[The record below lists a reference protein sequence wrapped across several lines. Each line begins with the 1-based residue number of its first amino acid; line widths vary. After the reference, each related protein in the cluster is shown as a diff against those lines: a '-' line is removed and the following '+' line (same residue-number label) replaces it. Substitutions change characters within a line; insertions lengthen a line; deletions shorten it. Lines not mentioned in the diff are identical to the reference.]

1 MAVTFTNNFKNI
13 LDKLRE
19 ILRTEFKG
27 ALPVYIGHESAQASS
42 QFVRLDP
49 VGSELTAYMVNSE
62 TREFTV
68 NMYYYFLDKNIKKT
82 SLDHV
87 LRYVSRI
94 EALVHDNTST
104 TYTNENSVTENLFNC
119 RIEST
124 TLNSLEDENEYVVEM
139 IWKGQHLGN
148 AG

>member
-1 MAVTFTNNFKNI
+1 M
-13 LDKLRE
+13 
-19 ILRTEFKG
+19 
-27 ALPVYIGHESAQASS
+27 YIGHESATAGA
-42 QFVRLDP
+42 QFLRLDP
-49 VGSELTAYMVNSE
+49 IGSELLTYMVNSE

-94 EALVHDNTST
+94 EALVHDNISMTLTDST
-104 TYTNENSVTENLFNC
+104 DAFNC
-119 RIEST
+119 RVEST
-124 TLNSLEDENEYVVEM
+124 ALNSLEEENEYVVEM

-148 AG
+148 TG

>member
-13 LDKLRE
+13 LDKLRNT
-19 ILRTEFKG
+19 LRTEFKG
-27 ALPVYIGHESAQASS
+27 AVPVYVGHESVQAST
-42 QFVRLDP
+42 QFIRLDP
-49 VGSELTAYMVNSE
+49 VGSELLAYMVNAE

-87 LRYVSRI
+87 LRYISRI
-94 EALVHDNTST
+94 EALVHDNISMTLSDST
-104 TYTNENSVTENLFNC
+104 TAFNC
-119 RIEST
+119 RVDST
-124 TLNSLEDENEYVVEM
+124 VLNALEDENEYVVEM

-148 AG
+148 TG